1 MRIRP
6 CVILPWALSMA
17 SARWHA
23 EVPWNLAMVDLQLL
37 LLQLMRMAAAS
48 YLPGRL
54 HHPLTDTIDMNA
66 GHQRRERN
74 VRRGTHYHL
83 NTPHTTSTLMPH
95 TCDDMARQ
103 PLDTNFELTTLMS
116 FYDSM

>member
-1 MRIRP
+1 
-6 CVILPWALSMA
+6 MA
-17 SARWHA
+17 SARWHV
-23 EVPWNLAMVDLQLL
+23 ELPGNLAMVDLQPL

-54 HHPLTDTIDMNA
+54 LHPLTGTIDMNA

-83 NTPHTTSTLMPH
+83 NTPHTTSPLMPH
-95 TCDDMARQ
+95 TCDDRARQ
-103 PLDTNFELTTLMS
+103 PLITNFRELTTLMS